1 MIIGQGLFY
10 FRTYFYMEYY
20 QVTSTEDPCLPFIH
34 NLYHSAFPEAERR
47 DWGQLMK
54 MLTTTPE
61 MVLQLIKHNH
71 IAIGYIIIW
80 SLEEWSLIEHF
91 AIDAEQRGKK
101 YGETIMKNLSGQLK
115 LILEVEPALSA
126 DAKRRITFYEKQGL
140 NCLSVT
146 YNQPSYT
153 DAKVTFEMLLMS
165 NITERNEQ
173 QFTPVINKIKE
184 YVYFKNYIS

>member
-1 MIIGQGLFY
+1 
-10 FRTYFYMEYY
+10 
-20 QVTSTEDPCLPFIH
+20 
-34 NLYHSAFPEAERR
+34 
-47 DWGQLMK
+47 
-54 MLTTTPE
+54 
-61 MVLQLIKHNH
+61 LI
-71 IAIGYIIIW
+71 
-80 SLEEWSLIEHF
+80 S
-91 AIDAEQRGKK
+91 
-101 YGETIMKNLSGQLK
+101 
-115 LILEVEPALSA
+115 EVEPALSA

-165 NITERNEQ
+165 NIAERNEQ